1 MQRVKTIAILIL
13 CIFLLSATAA
23 AKQDNSRVLTNEDL
37 SKLRLQE
44 IQSKKQF
51 VEPCKVKTAQEK
63 QLYKHQIK
71 DLNEE
76 IEIYAIWTV
85 VQ

>member
-44 IQSKKQF
+44 IR
-51 VEPCKVKTAQEK
+51 VKT
-63 QLYKHQIK
+63 
-71 DLNEE
+71 
-76 IEIYAIWTV
+76 V
-85 VQ
+85 C